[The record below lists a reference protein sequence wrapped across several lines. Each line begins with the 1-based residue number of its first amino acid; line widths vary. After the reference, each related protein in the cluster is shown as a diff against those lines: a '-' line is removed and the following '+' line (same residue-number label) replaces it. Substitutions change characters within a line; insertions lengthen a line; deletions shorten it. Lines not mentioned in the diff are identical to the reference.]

1 MHRKKVS
8 IIKEECFRYTVS
20 KRPLWQKPLIFARR
34 FFFVIHLHGIHSII
48 IKSFFLLFFVLNYT
62 SFLLCIQLQNFPGSA
77 SSASTHWGKINFLF
91 INSTWF
97 KDRKIVGVLSKFS
110 SKSNFWKVL
119 FLPQCV
125 LLPLLFAESR
135 GLVFWPISFG
145 KMQIKL
151 SVRRSGGRMCVEKQR
166 EVLLPAELVLFLLY
180 LLYQEQNCIIKV
192 VHHRGRYTISP
203 KEPRKLF
210 SMRTWELEN

>member
-1 MHRKKVS
+1 MKIHDFLARVSKALLLKRFLVKDMHRKKVS

-77 SSASTHWGKINFLF
+77 SSASTHWGKINFLS

-97 KDRKIVGVLSKFS
+97 KSHKIV
-110 SKSNFWKVL
+110 
-119 FLPQCV
+119 
-125 LLPLLFAESR
+125 A
-135 GLVFWPISFG
+135 
-145 KMQIKL
+145 KL
-151 SVRRSGGRMCVEKQR
+151 S
-166 EVLLPAELVLFLLY
+166 F
-180 LLYQEQNCIIKV
+180 
-192 VHHRGRYTISP
+192 HRNRIFGRYCFCHSVCYYLFCLLRVEVSFSGQFP
-203 KEPRKLF
+203 LGKCKLNF
-210 SMRTWELEN
+210 R

>member
-1 MHRKKVS
+1 MTKASHFCQKIFFCHPPPWHSQHHHQKLLSSLFCLKLHLVPSVHTTAKLPRL
-8 IIKEECFRYTVS
+8 CFLSQYTL
-20 KRPLWQKPLIFARR
+20 RQDQ
-34 FFFVIHLHGIHSII
+34 FFVHQFNL
-48 IKSFFLLFFVLNYT
+48 
-62 SFLLCIQLQNFPGSA
+62 IQRSQNCWC
-77 SSASTHWGKINFLF
+77 T
-91 INSTWF
+91 
-97 KDRKIVGVLSKFS
+97 KFS

-210 SMRTWELEN
+210 SMRT

>member
-77 SSASTHWGKINFLF
+77 SSASTHWGKINFLS

-97 KDRKIVGVLSKFS
+97 KSHKIVAKLSFHQ
-110 SKSNFWKVL
+110 NRIFGWYC
-119 FLPQCV
+119 FCQCV

-151 SVRRSGGRMCVEKQR
+151 SVRRSGCRMCVEKQR
-166 EVLLPAELVLFLLY
+166 EVLLPAELVLLLLY

>member
-48 IKSFFLLFFVLNYT
+48 IKSFFLLFFCLKLHLVPSVHTTAKLPR
-62 SFLLCIQLQNFPGSA
+62 LCFHSYITLGQDHFFVDKFNLIQKSQNRCW
-77 SSASTHWGKINFLF
+77 T
-91 INSTWF
+91 
-97 KDRKIVGVLSKFS
+97 KFS
-110 SKSNFWKVL
+110 SQPNFWKVL

-125 LLPLLFAESR
+125 LLPLLFAESK

>member
-48 IKSFFLLFFVLNYT
+48 IKSFFLPFFVLNYT

-77 SSASTHWGKINFLF
+77 STATTHCGKINFLF

-97 KDRKIVGVLSKFS
+97 KDRKIVGVLRFHQSRIFG
-110 SKSNFWKVL
+110 WYC

-135 GLVFWPISFG
+135 GLVFWPISFR